1 MLDWNVE
8 VLGAGGCEKEETG
21 GGPGGPRSATNMY
34 KYENREKVGKWVGSG
49 RGRSR
54 LVQNDQG
61 NCRKV
66 FKRVLAKDSLKK
78 Q

>member
-1 MLDWNVE
+1 M
-8 VLGAGGCEKEETG
+8 GAGVEKYVKL
-21 GGPGGPRSATNMY
+21 RKAV
-34 KYENREKVGKWVGSG
+34 KVGKWVGSG

-66 FKRVLAKDSLKK
+66 SKRVLAKDSLKK